1 MKIRRILITGGTGQ
15 VGTEL
20 LSCQWPSEFELVA
33 PTRQELDL
41 SQCDTIGAYISHGAF
56 DAVINCG
63 AYTAVDKAENDV
75 LTAWKINA
83 LAPAA
88 LAAATKL
95 AGIPLVHLST
105 DYVFDG
111 SKNEPYNEDD
121 PVAPLGVYGASK
133 EAGEQAVRTGNPR
146 HIILRTAW
154 VFSAHGT
161 NFVKTM
167 LRLGEE
173 REMISVVD
181 DQRGCPTAASDI
193 AAVAR
198 QIVVRLIDDIKAP
211 VGIYH
216 FVGDGD
222 ATWYTFARELFA
234 QQQLVGAGVPHVEA
248 ISTEQYPT
256 LAERPKNS
264 SLSTRKLER
273 DYGVKP
279 RDWRAALEVVRQGL
293 IAKDIT

>member
-1 MKIRRILITGGTGQ
+1 MKMRRLLITGGTGQ

-20 LSCQWPSEFELVA
+20 LNCHWPADTELVA

-41 SQCDTIGAYISHGAF
+41 SDFDSIGTYISQGEF

-63 AYTAVDKAENDV
+63 AYTAVDKAESEV

-88 LAAATKL
+88 LAAATKI

-111 SKNEPYNEDD
+111 SKIEPYTEDD

-146 HIILRTAW
+146 HVILRTAW
-154 VFSAHGT
+154 VFSAHGS

-167 LRLGEE
+167 LRLGKE
-173 REMISVVD
+173 RELVKVVD
-181 DQRGCPTAASDI
+181 DQMGCPTAASDI
-193 AAVAR
+193 AAVVR
-198 QIVVRLIDDIKAP
+198 QIVVRLIEDLKAP
-211 VGIYH
+211 VGTYH
-216 FVGDGD
+216 FVNSGA
-222 ATWYTFARELFA
+222 ATWCTFALDLFTKREA
-234 QQQLVGAGVPHVEA
+234 AGFKVPKIEA
-248 ISTEQYPT
+248 IATEDYPTPARRPRNSQLSTE
-256 LAERPKNS
+256 
-264 SLSTRKLER
+264 KLKR
-273 DYGVKP
+273 DYGVQP
-279 RDWRAALEVVRQGL
+279 RDWPTALEDVFRL
-293 IAKDIT
+293 LSTDANL